1 MTPYYM
7 PLPDRRCH
15 ESIRMAAKLLALQVR
30 QGFVTADRGQEMATE
45 MGICP
50 EVMQRAIEACK

>member
-15 ESIRMAAKLLALQVR
+15 ESIRMAANLLAR
-30 QGFVTADRGQEMATE
+30 QIKQQFVTKDRGQEMASE